1 MTEQPTSPPTYVVY
15 DGDCPLCATYIKLVR
30 LRDATGPVEMID
42 ARSDHP
48 VVEML
53 WAKGYD
59 LDEGMALVE
68 NFGVEKFGRDDQAI
82 TYGPECVNRLAL
94 MTTPSGV
101 FNRATA
107 ALLRS
112 QRRADALYPIFRAG
126 RNAALKVLGKPQIKT
141 KRAAQN

>member
-1 MTEQPTSPPTYVVY
+1 MTEPPSTPPTYIVY

-30 LRDATGPVEMID
+30 LRDAIGPVEMID

-68 NFGVEKFGRDDQAI
+68 NFGVQGFEHDDEAI
-82 TYGPECVNRLAL
+82 TYGPDCVHKLAL
-94 MTTPSGV
+94 LTTPSGP

-112 QRRADALYPIFRAG
+112 QRRANALYPLFRAG
-126 RNAALKVLGKPQIKT
+126 RNAALKFLGKPQIKA
-141 KRAAQN
+141 KRAST